1 MRSSSTTTLCIAF
14 ILGTLHATPTIAQ
27 EIDMANYMQNAVL
40 QKRVATLQKRITEL
54 EQRLAELEELA
65 MPLIK
70 QAQVQLR
77 RDKAK
82 AAARARMRQD
92 RGKYS
97 PEVLGEVEELYQTAN
112 KDWRSPAAVAALE
125 KLVNEYPDLNRTG
138 CATMYLGQM
147 SKGPERADYLNR
159 AMTDF
164 ADCYYGDG
172 VNVGAYATY
181 YLACDQWAE
190 GNYDDAQKLIDKINA
205 DHPDAI
211 NHRGRALTELLIE
224 LERPAETPAT
234 QDDAP

>member
-1 MRSSSTTTLCIAF
+1 MRTSSTIQTVFLTIFALLSLC
-14 ILGTLHATPTIAQ
+14 ATPAIAQ
-27 EIDMANYMQNAVL
+27 DIDVVNDAQITAL
-40 QKRVATLQKRITEL
+40 QQRVADL
-54 EQRLAELEELA
+54 EQRLADLEELA

-70 QAQVQLR
+70 QAQDQLR

-97 PEVLGEVEELYQTAN
+97 PEVLGEVEALYQTAN

-147 SKGPERADYLNR
+147 TQGDERVDYLTR

-181 YLACDQWAE
+181 YLACHQWAE
-190 GNYDDAQKLIDKINA
+190 GSYDDAQKLIDKINT

-211 NHRGRALTELLIE
+211 DHRGRALTELLSE
-224 LERPAETPAT
+224 LRPETPAT
-234 QDDAP
+234 ESEDDTGH

>member
-1 MRSSSTTTLCIAF
+1 MLRLTATRTWIAAAVLCLSAVPAIAF
-14 ILGTLHATPTIAQ
+14 EEIQNNDAQ
-27 EIDMANYMQNAVL
+27 VAALTE
-40 QKRVATLQKRITEL
+40 RVTEL
-54 EQRLAELEELA
+54 EQRLAELEEKAL
-65 MPLIK
+65 PLIK
-70 QAQVQLR
+70 QAENQLR
-77 RDKAK
+77 RDKAR

-125 KLVNEYPDLNRTG
+125 KLIEEYPDLNRTG

-147 SKGPERADYLNR
+147 SQGDERVDYLNR

-181 YLACDQWAE
+181 YLACHHWDE
-190 GNYDDAQKLIDKINA
+190 GNYDDAQKLIDKINT
-205 DHPDAI
+205 DHTDAI
-211 NHRGRALTELLIE
+211 DHRGRALTELLTE
-224 LERPAETPAT
+224 LEKPAAAPAT
-234 QDDAP
+234 QDDAS